1 MARGRETEPPMPE
14 PLAYFLTWP
23 TYGTWLPGDE
33 RGWIQYGRGWQL
45 PDAVRKLEA
54 EARMTEDA
62 CRFDGEQRNV
72 VERQI
77 AETCNV
83 RGWELHAVNCRS
95 NHVHVVVTAGQ
106 APKIVRNQLKAW
118 CTRRLKELE
127 GKRRP
132 AEDGPRSRFGLVSD
146 EDGARSGFGPVS
158 ASDASTPTRSV
169 SEDSR
174 STPTRSVSEDSIR
187 ENWWAERGSQRFI
200 NDSEG
205 LEAAIRYVRDGQDSP
220 REH

>member
-1 MARGRETEPPMPE
+1 MGRARENEPPMPE

-33 RGWIQYGRGWQL
+33 RGWTQYGHGWKP
-45 PDAVRKLEA
+45 PDTVRKLEA
-54 EARMTEDA
+54 EAVMTEDA
-62 CRFDGEQRNV
+62 CRFDGEQRDA
-72 VERQI
+72 VEQQI
-77 AETCNV
+77 AETCNI

-95 NHVHVVVTAGQ
+95 NHVHIVVTAGQ

-127 GKRRP
+127 AVHR
-132 AEDGPRSRFGLVSD
+132 
-146 EDGARSGFGPVS
+146 
-158 ASDASTPTRSV
+158 DAQGRELEETAL
-169 SEDSR
+169 
-174 STPTRSVSEDSIR
+174 R

-200 NDSEG
+200 NDAES
-205 LEAAIRYVRDGQDSP
+205 LEAAILYVRDGQDKP